1 MGGAKEQP
9 AEGAKARPAS
19 RDPGPPSAPTGP
31 SRRDTVTQSRFSVG
45 RLLLLSVTGVS
56 LYFLAPS
63 IVEVLEA
70 WRRLDRFDPAW
81 IAVVLVCEA
90 ASFGSIWALQ
100 RIVLPEVS
108 WFDGATTQLAGNSF
122 NRITPGGGATG
133 TALQARL
140 LADAGYDL
148 TRVAA
153 ALTAESVMISVA
165 VLVLP
170 VFSLP
175 AIIAGLNVPGSLADA
190 AWIGI
195 VVFALLAAA
204 GAAVLRSPGPIA
216 AVGDA
221 IAWVANR
228 FRRRRPPIRD
238 LGVRLVQQRAVLR
251 RSVGSHWVLAGATA
265 VGRWAFEYLGLLVTL
280 HAIGAHVEP
289 TLVLLAFTFAE
300 LLGLLPFTP
309 GGLGFVEAG
318 LTATLALAGVAPGDA
333 VLATLIFRLV
343 SFWLPLPVGLGAMF
357 LYRRR
362 HPRTELPPSPDAG
375 PGEQARHTHPGDP

>member
-1 MGGAKEQP
+1 VGGAEQHP
-9 AEGAKARPAS
+9 AEKAQTTPSS
-19 RDPGPPSAPTGP
+19 RDAAPSLAPTGP
-31 SRRDTVTQSRFSVG
+31 PRHDTLQHGRFSIG

-63 IVEVLEA
+63 IVQVLEA
-70 WRRLDRFDPAW
+70 WGKLGRFDPAW
-81 IAVVLVCEA
+81 LVVILACEVL
-90 ASFGSIWALQ
+90 SFASIWALQ

-108 WFDGATTQLAGNSF
+108 WFDGATSQLVGNAF

-148 TRVAA
+148 TRVAT
-153 ALTAESVMISVA
+153 ALTAESLMISVA

-175 AIIAGLNVPGSLADA
+175 AIIAGLDVPGSLADA
-190 AWIGI
+190 AWVGI
-195 VVFALLAAA
+195 TVFVVLAAA
-204 GAAVLRSPGPIA
+204 GAAVLHSPGPIDK
-216 AVGDA
+216 VGDR
-221 IAWVANR
+221 IEWVANR
-228 FRRRRPPIRD
+228 FRRRRPPIRG
-238 LGVRLVQQRAVLR
+238 LGERLVRQRAVLR
-251 RSVGSHWVLAGATA
+251 REVGTHWALAGATA
-265 VGRWAFEYLGLLVTL
+265 VGRWAFEYVGLLVTL
-280 HAIGAHVEP
+280 HAIGANVEP

-318 LTATLALAGVAPGDA
+318 LTATLALAGVAPADA
-333 VLATLIFRLV
+333 VLATLIFRLL
-343 SFWLPLPVGLGAMF
+343 SFWLPLPVGLLCLF

-362 HPRTELPPSPDAG
+362 HPRIELPASPDA
-375 PGEQARHTHPGDP
+375 AR

>member
-1 MGGAKEQP
+1 VGGAEEHP
-9 AEGAKARPAS
+9 AEMAQARPAS
-19 RDPGPPSAPTGP
+19 RDAGSPPLPG
-31 SRRDTVTQSRFSVG
+31 RDTLTHGRFSVG
-45 RLLLLSVTGVS
+45 RVLLLSVTGVS

-70 WRRLDRFDPAW
+70 WSKLDRFDAGW
-81 IAVVLVCEA
+81 LVVVLACEA
-90 ASFGSIWALQ
+90 ASFASIWALQ
-100 RIVLPEVS
+100 RVVLPEVS
-108 WFDGATTQLAGNSF
+108 WFDGATSQLVGNAF

-148 TRVAA
+148 TRVAT
-153 ALTAESVMISVA
+153 ALTAESLMVSVA

-175 AIIAGLNVPGSLADA
+175 AIIAGLDVPGSLADA

-195 VVFALLAAA
+195 LVFALVAAG
-204 GAAVLRSPGPIA
+204 GAAVLHAPGPIA
-216 AVGDA
+216 AVGDG
-221 IAWVANR
+221 IAWIANR
-228 FRRRRPPIRD
+228 FRRRRPPIRG
-238 LGVRLVQQRAVLR
+238 LGERLVEQRAELR
-251 RSVGSHWVLAGATA
+251 RSVGTHWVLAVGTA

-318 LTATLALAGVAPGDA
+318 LTATLALAGVAASDA

-343 SFWLPLPVGLGAMF
+343 SFWLPLPVGLAAMF
-357 LYRRR
+357 IYRRR
-362 HPRTELPPSPDAG
+362 HPRTELEPSSDAG
-375 PGEQARHTHPGDP
+375 GEDPARHTHEGDP